1 MIVMPLSL
9 RSHCLQR
16 LSSFRRLHTNSA
28 LRSEAGISNPA
39 DYCKDLVRKHDYE
52 GYLTSQLYPK
62 RFQGGYLALRAF
74 YIELATVREAVSQ
87 TTLGQ
92 ARLMFW
98 RDAMKDIY
106 NDKPPRHPIALA
118 MYEATRDNH
127 LSLYHFNRII
137 EAREQ
142 ELHNQTH
149 LTLESMTSHAESTSS
164 TFLYLLLEML
174 KLPSSTLAHA
184 ASHLGVAQSLTT
196 LIRALP
202 FHASKGVMVI
212 PAEITAK
219 HNVNQQEIFS
229 KGKSSH
235 GLEDAVFELATVA
248 NDHLLTARDMF
259 KESGGRVPP
268 DAMPVFSAAIP
279 VVSVLSTLESVNF
292 NVFNPSL
299 QIRDWRLAWQVW
311 RSYYKR
317 TF

>member
-1 MIVMPLSL
+1 MIVVPLSL

-16 LSSFRRLHTNSA
+16 LSSCRRLHTGSA

-39 DYCKDLVRKHDYE
+39 EYCKDLVRKHDYE

-62 RFQGGYLALRAF
+62 RFQGGYFALRAF

-92 ARLMFW
+92 ARLVFW

-118 MYEATRDNH
+118 IHEATRDNH
-127 LSLYHFNRII
+127 LPLYHFNRII

-164 TFLYLLLEML
+164 TFLYLLLAML
-174 KLPSSTLAHA
+174 NLPSSTLAHA
-184 ASHLGVAQSLTT
+184 ASHIGVAQSLTT
-196 LIRALP
+196 LLRALP

-229 KGKSSH
+229 KGESSH

-279 VVSVLSTLESVNF
+279 VVSILSTLEVVHF

>member
-16 LSSFRRLHTNSA
+16 LSSFRRLHTSSA
-28 LRSEAGISNPA
+28 LRSETGSFNPA
-39 DYCKDLVRKHDYE
+39 EYCKDLVRKHDYE

-279 VVSVLSTLESVNF
+279 VVSILSTLESVNF

>member
-1 MIVMPLSL
+1 MMTVVSLSF
-9 RSHCLQR
+9 RSRCLQR
-16 LSSFRRLHTNSA
+16 LNRRLHTGSA
-28 LRSEAGISNPA
+28 LRSEAGISSPA
-39 DYCKDLVRKHDYE
+39 EYCKDLVRKHDYE

-62 RFQGGYLALRAF
+62 RFQGGYFALRAF

-118 MYEATRDNH
+118 IHEATRDTH
-127 LSLYHFNRII
+127 LPLYHFNRIV

-142 ELHNQTH
+142 ELHNQIH

-164 TFLYLLLEML
+164 TFLYLLLAML
-174 KLPSSTLAHA
+174 NLPSSTLAHA
-184 ASHLGVAQSLTT
+184 ASHIGVAQSLTT
-196 LIRALP
+196 LLRALP

-229 KGKSSH
+229 KGESSH

-279 VVSVLSTLESVNF
+279 VVSILSRLEAVNF

>member
-1 MIVMPLSL
+1 MIVVPLSL
-9 RSHCLQR
+9 RSRCLQR
-16 LSSFRRLHTNSA
+16 LFRRVHTGSA
-28 LRSEAGISNPA
+28 LRSEAGISSPA
-39 DYCKDLVRKHDYE
+39 EYCKDLVRKHDYE

-62 RFQGGYLALRAF
+62 RFQGGYFALRAF
-74 YIELATVREAVSQ
+74 YIELAMVREAVSQ

-118 MYEATRDNH
+118 IHEATWDRH
-127 LSLYHFNRII
+127 LPLYHFNRII

-142 ELHNQTH
+142 ELHNQIH
-149 LTLESMTSHAESTSS
+149 LTLESMVSHAESTSS
-164 TFLYLLLEML
+164 TFLYLLLAML
-174 KLPSSTLAHA
+174 NLPSSTLAHA
-184 ASHLGVAQSLTT
+184 ASHIGVAQTLTT
-196 LIRALP
+196 LLRALP

-229 KGKSSH
+229 KGESSH

-279 VVSVLSTLESVNF
+279 VVSILSTLEAVNF

>member
-1 MIVMPLSL
+1 MITVPLPL
-9 RSHCLQR
+9 RSRCLQR
-16 LSSFRRLHTNSA
+16 FSSCRQFHAGSVSRA
-28 LRSEAGISNPA
+28 EAGISNPA
-39 DYCKDLVRKHDYE
+39 EYCKDLVRKHDYE

-62 RFQGGYLALRAF
+62 RFQGGYFALRAF

-106 NDKPPRHPIALA
+106 NNKPPRHPIAIA
-118 MYEATRDNH
+118 IHEATRDNH
-127 LSLYHFNRII
+127 LPLYHFNRII

-149 LTLESMTSHAESTSS
+149 LTLESITSHAESVSS
-164 TFLYLLLEML
+164 TFLYLLLAML
-174 KLPSSTLAHA
+174 NLPSSTLAHA

-196 LIRALP
+196 LLRALP

-219 HNVNQQEIFS
+219 HGVNQQEIFS

-259 KESGGRVPP
+259 KESGGRVPV

-279 VVSVLSTLESVNF
+279 VVSILSTLEAVNF
-292 NVFNPSL
+292 NVFDPSM

>member
-1 MIVMPLSL
+1 MTILPLSL

-16 LSSFRRLHTNSA
+16 LSSCRRLHTGSV
-28 LRSEAGISNPA
+28 LHSEAGTSNPTE
-39 DYCKDLVRKHDYE
+39 YCKDLVRKHDYE

-62 RFQGGYLALRAF
+62 RFQGGYSALRAF
-74 YIELATVREAVSQ
+74 YIELATMREAVSQ

-118 MYEATRDNH
+118 IHEAIRDNH
-127 LSLYHFNRII
+127 LSLYHLNRII

-196 LIRALP
+196 LLRALP

-229 KGKSSH
+229 KGQSSH
-235 GLEDAVFELATVA
+235 GLENAVFELATVA

-279 VVSVLSTLESVNF
+279 VVYILSTLEVVNF
-292 NVFNPSL
+292 NVFDPSL

>member
-1 MIVMPLSL
+1 MTSQPVWTLGLSL
-9 RSHCLQR
+9 CGSII
-16 LSSFRRLHTNSA
+16 TPA

-202 FHASKGVMVI
+202 FHATRG
-212 PAEITAK
+212 
-219 HNVNQQEIFS
+219 NQ
-229 KGKSSH
+229 SH

-279 VVSVLSTLESVNF
+279 VVSILSTLESVNF

>member
-1 MIVMPLSL
+1 MVLLSL

-16 LSSFRRLHTNSA
+16 SSTCCRLHTSPA
-28 LRSEAGISNPA
+28 LRSEPGISNPA
-39 DYCKDLVRKHDYE
+39 QYCRELVRKHDYE
-52 GYLTSQLYPK
+52 SYLTSQLYPK
-62 RFQGGYLALRAF
+62 RFQGGYFALRAF

-106 NDKPPRHPIALA
+106 SDKPPRHPIALA
-118 MYEATRDNH
+118 IHEATRDNH
-127 LSLYHFNRII
+127 LPLYHFNRII

-164 TFLYLLLEML
+164 TFLYLLLAML
-174 KLPSSTLAHA
+174 NLSSSTLAHA
-184 ASHLGVAQSLTT
+184 ASHVGVAQSLTT
-196 LIRALP
+196 FLRALP
-202 FHASKGVMVI
+202 FHATKGVMVI
-212 PAEITAK
+212 PAEITSK

-229 KGKSSH
+229 KMESSH

-268 DAMPVFSAAIP
+268 VAIPVFSAAIP
-279 VVSVLSTLESVNF
+279 VVSILSTLETVNF
-292 NVFNPSL
+292 NVFDPSL